1 MEPDSPTKAA
11 VGVQSRAER
20 KSTLEA
26 RWKKAPCTA
35 ENYQTG
41 GHISGNKVTVDEN
54 NDASSSALR
63 GDGDVLWQSALSRFA
78 QETSPTSEESGSNV
92 HHARDYPPTLSR
104 EQPQDQEDYRNFTGF
119 NRGMNDVG
127 VLEIDTFEGESIVVD
142 ESSGLTATDDSTAQ
156 TEQSMG
162 KLSLW
167 QTCKVLYQ
175 RNPMIKFYFAGLLIL
190 LIASVAIVGVVISQ
204 NSKSSN
210 KDCATA
216 SYKDAQI
223 LLPDESQPVRAR
235 GFGTSIAASSE
246 FLIVG
251 APDSECNSQEA
262 SCEPFTAGGGAYVY
276 SRNSNNQWELH
287 SSFIF
292 DDGVSSGDKYGKSV
306 AIASDSTTVVVGS
319 PENDSF
325 GVVAGAI
332 YVIEQPFGSTPAIRL
347 VSDDLGVNDLFGGSV
362 GVAATTI
369 GSNPPV
375 HVTNVVTG
383 ASYDDEF
390 GFSSGTVYVFSKYN
404 GKPPASACGG
414 NVEVGTWVQCQK
426 LLPDDGQPHDQ
437 FGKSVDV
444 SGNTI
449 VVGSMWDDAKGIDSG
464 EQRSGGKCN
473 PKHIRHC
480 LTNTFHDASSNH

>member
-20 KSTLEA
+20 RSTLEA
-26 RWKKAPCTA
+26 RWKKTPCTA
-35 ENYQTG
+35 ENYQAG
-41 GHISGNKVTVDEN
+41 GQISGNKATVDE

-63 GDGDVLWQSALSRFA
+63 GDDDALWQSALSRFA
-78 QETSPTSEESGSNV
+78 QETSPTGEESGSNV
-92 HHARDYPPTLSR
+92 HHEGDYPPTLSR
-104 EQPQDQEDYRNFTGF
+104 EQTQEQEDYRSGF
-119 NRGMNDVG
+119 NRGANDVG

-175 RNPMIKFYFAGLLIL
+175 RNPMIKFYIAGLLIL
-190 LIASVAIVGVVISQ
+190 LIASVAIVGVVLSQ
-204 NSKSSN
+204 YSKSSN

-223 LLPDESQPVRAR
+223 LLPPDESQPVRAG

-262 SCEPFTAGGGAYVY
+262 SCNPFTAGGGTYLY
-276 SRNSNNQWELH
+276 SRNSNNQQWELH

-292 DDGVSSGDKYGKSV
+292 DDGVSSGDQYGKSV

-347 VSDDLGVNDLFGGSV
+347 VSEDLGVNDHFGGSV

-369 GSNPPV
+369 GSDPPV
-375 HVTNVVTG
+375 RVTNAVAG

-404 GKPPASACGG
+404 GKPPASVCGG
-414 NVEVGTWVQCQK
+414 NVKVGEWVQCQK

-437 FGKSVDV
+437 FGKAVDV

-464 EQRSGGKCN
+464 EQRSGGKC
-473 PKHIRHC
+473 PLPII
-480 LTNTFHDASSNH
+480 LDIV

>member
-11 VGVQSRAER
+11 VGVQSRAAR

-41 GHISGNKVTVDEN
+41 GHISGNKATVDEI
-54 NDASSSALR
+54 DSSSSALR
-63 GDGDVLWQSALSRFA
+63 GDGDALWQSALSRFA
-78 QETSPTSEESGSNV
+78 QETSPSGEENGSNV
-92 HHARDYPPTLSR
+92 HHAPTLSR
-104 EQPQDQEDYRNFTGF
+104 EQTQEQENYRSFTGF
-119 NRGMNDVG
+119 NRGTNDVG
-127 VLEIDTFEGESIVVD
+127 VLEIDTFEGESFVVD
-142 ESSGLTATDDSTAQ
+142 ESSGLTTTDDSTAQ
-156 TEQSMG
+156 AEQSMG

-175 RNPMIKFYFAGLLIL
+175 RNSMIKFYIAGLLIL

-223 LLPDESQPVRAR
+223 LLLPDESQPVRAG

-262 SCEPFTAGGGAYVY
+262 SCEPFTAGGGAYLY

-292 DDGVSSGDKYGKSV
+292 DDVVSSGDKYGKSV

-347 VSDDLGVNDLFGGSV
+347 VSEDLGVYDLFGGSV
-362 GVAATTI
+362 GVAATTT
-369 GSNPPV
+369 GSDPPV
-375 HVTNVVTG
+375 HVTNVVAG

-390 GFSSGTVYVFSKYN
+390 GLSSGTVYVFSKYN

-414 NVEVGTWVQCQK
+414 NVEVGKWVQCQK
-426 LLPDDGQPHDQ
+426 LLPDDGQPLDQ

-449 VVGSMWDDAKGIDSG
+449 VVGAMWDDAKGIDSG
-464 EQRSGGKCN
+464 EQRSGGKCPPN
-473 PKHIRHC
+473 HFRHC